1 MQLERLLQSQ
11 GFGSRKQ
18 CRSLIET
25 GRVAI
30 AGQVA
35 DNPRQDVDTDDLV
48 FSVDGEDWRYRQQV
62 VIMLHKPPGFECS
75 RSPQHHA
82 SVLSLL
88 PIPLRE
94 RGVQPVGRLDQ
105 DTTGL
110 LLLTDDG
117 PLNHALTHP
126 RRHVPKTYRVTTAR
140 PITETQCAEL
150 LAGVMLHGEPLPL
163 AALVAQAVAEC
174 ELRLT
179 ISQGIYHQVK
189 RMLAAVGNHVLA
201 LHRESMG
208 GMDLGGLPVGQWRY
222 LDGSDLAR
230 IRGEA
235 QLPLA

>member
-11 GFGSRKQ
+11 GLGSRKQ
-18 CRSLIET
+18 CRQLLEA
-25 GRVAI
+25 GRVCI
-30 AGQVA
+30 AGAVV
-35 DNPRQDVDTDDLV
+35 DNPRLEVEPEGLV
-48 FSVDGEDWRYRQQV
+48 FAVDGEDWTYRAQV
-62 VIMLHKPPGFECS
+62 VLVLHKPAGFECS

-88 PIPLRE
+88 PLPLRE

-117 PLNHALTHP
+117 ALNHALTHP
-126 RRHVPKTYRVTTAR
+126 RRHVPKTYRVKTAR
-140 PITETQCAEL
+140 PITEAQCTEL
-150 LAGVMLHGEPLPL
+150 LAGVQLHGEAQPL
-163 AALVAQAVAEC
+163 AALQVQSLAEC

-208 GMDLGGLPVGQWRY
+208 GMDLGDLPEGQWRY
-222 LDGSDLAR
+222 LDANDLAR
-230 IRGEA
+230 LRGEA
-235 QLPLA
+235 QQALL